1 MKMLKVGIT
10 GSPGFI
16 GSHLVDRLRREEH
29 IVIIPDEKGYFE
41 DIEKL
46 KDFVSKCD
54 VVVHLAAMN
63 RGEEKEIYEVNLALV
78 KTLTSCMEV
87 VGVSPHVIFASST
100 QSMLDNP
107 YGRSKKEGCKILEEW
122 ALRNKASLSL
132 LTIPNVYGDSCKPF
146 YNSVVAT
153 FCYQLTHRKN
163 PTIKTDRE
171 LELIYINELTENIYQ
186 IIKNPSR
193 EINKIRISGTVNVTV
208 SKLLSILENFR
219 DCFFKKKLIP
229 VLDSPFLINLYNVFL
244 SYLDY
249 KDLCHS
255 PEIHSDHR
263 GELYEIIK
271 LSQGGQVFFSTT
283 KSGVVRG
290 NHYHTRK
297 LEKFCVLQG
306 EAVIRL
312 RRIGSEKVV
321 EYNILADKPRFVEIP
336 IFHTHSIENVGS
348 NELYTLF
355 WSNELLDPDNSDT
368 YYEEVHL

>member
-1 MKMLKVGIT
+1 MKILKVGIT
-10 GSPGFI
+10 GSSGFI

-29 IVIIPDEKGYFE
+29 IVIMPYEKGYFE

-46 KDFVSKCD
+46 KDYVSKCD
-54 VVVHLAAMN
+54 VVVHLAAMS
-63 RGEEKEIYEVNLALV
+63 RGEEKEIYEINLALV

-87 VGVSPHVIFASST
+87 AGVSPHVIFASSK

-107 YGRSKKEGCKILEEW
+107 YGRSKKDGCKILEEW

-132 LTIPNVYGDSCKPF
+132 LTIPNVYGDRCKPF

-163 PTIKTDRE
+163 PTIKIDRE
-171 LELIYINELTENIYQ
+171 LELVYINELTENIYQ
-186 IIKNPSR
+186 VVENPPR
-193 EINKIRISGTVNVTV
+193 GVNNIRISGTINVTV
-208 SKLLSILENFR
+208 SKILSILENFR
-219 DCFFKKKLIP
+219 DCFFKRKVIP
-229 VLDSPFLINLYNVFL
+229 TLDSPFLINLYNVFL

-249 KDLCHS
+249 KYLCHS
-255 PEIHSDHR
+255 PEIHSDYR

-271 LSQGGQVFFSTT
+271 LSQGGQVFFSIT

-297 LEKFCVLQG
+297 LETLCVLQG

-312 RRIGSEKVV
+312 RRIGSKEVI
-321 EYNILADKPRFVEIP
+321 EYNISADQPRYVEIP

-355 WSNELLDPDNSDT
+355 WSNELFNPDDSDT
-368 YYEEVHL
+368 YYEEVCL